1 MRAARGK
8 VKGPWASGPYARLT
22 AFRRNGLREVEV
34 FLWRASGGAV
44 LMYARYTN
52 TLPLAGR
59 PGVLAVTEDDFQP
72 NALPGELQA
81 WYSRYGSN
89 SLEIHCDSQLRPGEH
104 PFDALR
110 RSEARYWE
118 TELARSDFTVI
129 EDFLAN
135 RGGEQP

>member
-34 FLWRASGGAV
+34 FLWRATGGAV

-52 TLPLAGR
+52 TLELAGR
-59 PGVLAVTEDDFQP
+59 PGAIAVTEDDFQR
-72 NALPGELQA
+72 NTLPGELQA
-81 WYSRYGSN
+81 WYCVYGTN
-89 SLEIHCDSQLRPGEH
+89 RLEIHHDSQLRPGEH

-110 RSEARYWE
+110 RSESRYWE
-118 TELARSDFTVI
+118 TEVARSDFAVI

-135 RGGEQP
+135 RGDEQT